1 MIHFV
6 SLASGSSGNCYY
18 LSDGHTTIL
27 IDAGI
32 GSRTIKKRLKEL
44 DLDFQNIQAVLV
56 THDHVDHIKAVG
68 SLGEKSGIPI
78 YSTRKVHSGISR
90 SYCMTERL
98 KTSAHFIEKEEP
110 FMIGSLRIT
119 AFDVPH
125 DSIDNAG
132 YFIETTEGNF
142 CLATDVGH
150 LTESVIAYLCNADYL
165 VLEANYDETMLRMG
179 PYPTYLKERILS
191 STGHLSN
198 REAAEFLVTHYSP
211 RWRYVWL
218 CHLSKDNN
226 HPDLAY
232 KTVEMRLGELGIR
245 VGEDIQVIPLRRSLP
260 TGIFHLGTAGN
271 SVSSV
276 ATDMDL
282 LPVEEKR

>member
-44 DLDFQNIQAVLV
+44 DLDSRNIQAVLV

-110 FMIGSLRIT
+110 FIIGSLRIT

-125 DSIDNAG
+125 DSTDNVG

-142 CLATDVGH
+142 CLVTDVGH
-150 LTESVIAYLCNADYL
+150 LTESITAYLCNADYL

-179 PYPTYLKERILS
+179 PYPAYLKERILS
-191 STGHLSN
+191 STG
-198 REAAEFLVTHYSP
+198 
-211 RWRYVWL
+211 
-218 CHLSKDNN
+218 HLSKDNN

-260 TGIFHLGTAGN
+260 TGIFHIGTPGN
-271 SVSSV
+271 SVSSA
-276 ATDMDL
+276 ATDMNL
-282 LPVEEKR
+282 FPVEEKR

>member
-125 DSIDNAG
+125 DSTDNAG
-132 YFIETTEGNF
+132 I
-142 CLATDVGH
+142 
-150 LTESVIAYLCNADYL
+150 S
-165 VLEANYDETMLRMG
+165 LRQQ
-179 PYPTYLKERILS
+179 KAIS
-191 STGHLSN
+191 
-198 REAAEFLVTHYSP
+198 
-211 RWRYVWL
+211 VWL
-218 CHLSKDNN
+218 
-226 HPDLAY
+226 P
-232 KTVEMRLGELGIR
+232 MLGICPKALLLIYVMR
-245 VGEDIQVIPLRRSLP
+245 IISFLKQTMMRQC
-260 TGIFHLGTAGN
+260 
-271 SVSSV
+271 SVW
-276 ATDMDL
+276 DL
-282 LPVEEKR
+282 IRLI